1 MINKKS
7 IIILAAVLV
16 VLIGAFFA
24 VKYLWVEE
32 EQTPASDDVQLT
44 EIFTTAKENVVR
56 IDVKLVNESFSF
68 VYKDDK
74 WVLENDETVSLK
86 NSYVDYLCIDLSS
99 VYAQECIEENA
110 SDLTKYGLDTPAG
123 VYTITLAD
131 GTTKTFHLGNMDPVG
146 RSYYFKMA
154 DRPVVYTIYTSKGQS
169 LSNNLAYYRN
179 SNILDVNTET
189 LSRIYVKR
197 GNDTLELIK
206 KAGKEGDLSEYVWDM
221 LKPIKHE
228 CDVQPIHDYIISKMS
243 YITVKE
249 FIDPSDE
256 RYAISG
262 VNAPEAVIELSDDSD
277 VRQTIYIG
285 NADGESRYIKTND
298 RVYLIADDAVS
309 FIDLSPFLYVSKFI
323 SLEHIDTVSE
333 IEIIHNGITHTASIE
348 GEKDNYVY
356 KLNGTELMEDTFK
369 EQVYQKVIGLLADE
383 FAESPVQGTP
393 EYTVIYHLKDGSVKR
408 NDYCHYDDRSYA
420 AFDKD
425 GNCEF
430 IIRKKKLDE
439 MFASVDNVAAG
450 RTAQ

>member
-7 IIILAAVLV
+7 IIILTVVLV

-32 EQTPASDDVQLT
+32 EQLSTSDNSQIIEV
-44 EIFTTAKENVVR
+44 FTTAKENVVR
-56 IDVKLVNESFSF
+56 IDVRLTEESFSF
-68 VYKDDK
+68 LYKDDK
-74 WVLENDETVSLK
+74 WVLESDETVRLK
-86 NSYVDYLCIDLSS
+86 NSNVDYLCIDLCGI
-99 VYAQECIEENA
+99 YAQDCIEENA
-110 SDLTKYGLDTPAG
+110 SDLTKYGLDTPSG
-123 VYTITLAD
+123 IYTVTLSD
-131 GTTKTFHLGNMDPVG
+131 GTSKTFCLGNMDPVG
-146 RSYYFKMA
+146 RTYYFKMDDSPA
-154 DRPVVYTIYTSKGQS
+154 VYTVYASKGQS
-169 LSNNLAYYRN
+169 LLNNLAYYRN
-179 SNILDVNTET
+179 SNILDVNAEA
-189 LSRIYVKR
+189 LSRIYVKK
-197 GNDTLELIK
+197 GADALELIK
-206 KAGKEGDLSEYVWDM
+206 KPGEEGDLDEYVWDM
-221 LKPIKHE
+221 LKPSNHV
-228 CDVQPIHDYIISKMS
+228 CDSQPIHDYIISKIS

-256 RYAISG
+256 RYGVSG
-262 VNAPEAVIELSDDSD
+262 VNTPEAVIELSDDSD
-277 VRQTIYIG
+277 IRQTIYIG

-309 FIDLSPFLYVSKFI
+309 FIELSPFIYVSKFI
-323 SLEHIDTVSE
+323 SLEHIDTVSKV
-333 IEIIHNGITHTASIE
+333 EIIHNGITHTATIE

-383 FAESPVQGTP
+383 FAETPVQGTP

-430 IIRKKKLDE
+430 IIRKKKLEE
-439 MFASVDNVAAG
+439 MFASVDNAAAG